1 MEGHITT
8 LNAQQTAEVLRSL
21 GMKVSPEKVRN
32 GIQQGAYPFGDYI
45 MIDRQPSVTIY
56 EPLLRDW
63 IAARLDR

>member
-1 MEGHITT
+1 MEEHITT
-8 LNAQQTAEVLRSL
+8 LNAQQTSERLRAL

-32 GIQQGAYPFGDYI
+32 GIQNGAYPFGDYI

-56 EPLLRDW
+56 KTLLDDW